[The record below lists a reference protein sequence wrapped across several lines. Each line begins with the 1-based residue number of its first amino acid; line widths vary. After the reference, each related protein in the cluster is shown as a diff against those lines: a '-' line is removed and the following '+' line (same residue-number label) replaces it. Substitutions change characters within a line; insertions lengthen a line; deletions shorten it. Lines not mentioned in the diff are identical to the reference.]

1 MSQQA
6 DSSSPY
12 AAMLPDYLTAMAEK
26 LYGANKQ
33 RRQTFT
39 SPEQWQARQK
49 ELREYFASALGG
61 FPDRTPLNPEVCGT
75 IDCGPFIIEK
85 TILQSQPNFLVTASL
100 YVPRDLAGEV
110 PAILVPCGH
119 SANGRMY
126 ELYQAVGI
134 AMALNGFVALVYD
147 PISQGERVQYYD
159 ESIGDSTVG
168 PCTSEHSQM
177 DNQCDLIGHNIAKY
191 RIYDGMRCL
200 DYLQSRP
207 EVDGERLGCTGCS
220 GGGTLTTYLMAL
232 DDRIKA
238 AAPVCYLTS
247 LQARQESDMIADG
260 EQNIFGQL
268 AFGMDHHEMAAM
280 TAPRALRL
288 CATEED
294 YFPLHG
300 AQETA
305 EFCRQIYGLLGVED
319 RFELFVGAGPHGF
332 SAEIRNAAVEWLGR
346 FLDMPTSDAD
356 PDPYILP
363 EEQLYCTDTGQ
374 VVTSTESRKVYE
386 VNLEVFEK
394 QRPDLTTGQSREEL
408 QKTVAAVLG
417 ITAPV
422 AIIEQ
427 KAFDPASMGLTAD
440 AETDYR
446 LMATD
451 AGLYAGL
458 FTKKSGADGR
468 AMRLVVMDEPAM
480 AIRACFANGLD
491 LDSME
496 AAAEAS
502 EDEVVTKVLTVAN
515 LRLVLSIAREY
526 EGRCSMSLADM
537 AQEGYKGLL
546 RAVERFDPSNGEK
559 FSTYATWWIRQ
570 HITRAIADQNRIVYT
585 RKDIGPGTEDT
596 ARPEALA
603 LLSVC
608 GTGISDL
615 RRHGKG
621 DLEDRSGN
629 SARLLGR
636 EAFAAYSAEIMGFSL
651 LRLRVRDILA
661 AIGFLR
667 DEYGY
672 EDIVLEGHGRAGIWA
687 LHAAVLDGG
696 LAGVKLQDTLWS
708 YELMIGDGEYTVP
721 HMADIARGCLLH
733 YDLPQL
739 CAALAPRP
747 LEIVNPVDS
756 RGGAFD
762 AGSTPEFA
770 MIREAYGDA
779 SDKLEIA

>member
-1 MSQQA
+1 MSQPA

-12 AAMLPDYLTAMAEK
+12 AAMLPDYLTAMAEE
-26 LYGANKQ
+26 LYATNK
-33 RRQTFT
+33 RRREEIT
-39 SPEQWQARQK
+39 SAEQWQARQK
-49 ELREYFASALGG
+49 ELREYFTAALGG
-61 FPDRTPLNPEVCGT
+61 FPDRTPLNPEVAGT
-75 IDCGPFIIEK
+75 IDCGPFVIEK
-85 TILQSQPNFLVTASL
+85 TILQSHPNFLVTASL
-100 YVPRDLAGEV
+100 YVPKDLAGKV
-110 PAILVPCGH
+110 PGILVPCGH
-119 SANGRMY
+119 SANGRMA

-134 AMALNGFVALVYD
+134 AMALNGFVSLVYD

-207 EVDGERLGCTGCS
+207 EVDGEMLGCTGCS

-260 EQNIFGQL
+260 EQNIFDQL
-268 AFGMDHHEMAAM
+268 AFAMDHHEMAAM
-280 TAPRALRL
+280 TAPRALRI
-288 CATEED
+288 CAAEED
-294 YFPLHG
+294 YFPLDG

-305 EFCRQIYGLLGVED
+305 EFCRQIYGLLGMAD
-319 RFELFVGAGPHGF
+319 SFELFVGAGPHGF
-332 SAEIRNAAVEWLGR
+332 SPQIRNAAVEWFGR
-346 FLDMPTSDAD
+346 FLNMPTSEVD

-363 EEQLYCTDTGQ
+363 DEQLYCTDTGQ
-374 VVTSTESRKVYE
+374 VVTSINSRKVYE

-394 QRPDLTTGQSREEL
+394 QRPDSTTAPPREQL

-422 AIIEQ
+422 EIVEQ
-427 KAFDPASMGLTAD
+427 KAFDPASLGLEAD
-440 AETDYR
+440 DDMDYR
-446 LMATD
+446 LIAAE

-458 FTKKSGADGR
+458 FTKKSSADGK
-468 AMRLVVMDEPAM
+468 AVRLMVSEEPDYAD
-480 AIRACFANGLD
+480 FAQQSVPDGD
-491 LDSME
+491 
-496 AAAEAS
+496 A
-502 EDEVVTKVLTVAN
+502 
-515 LRLVLSIAREY
+515 
-526 EGRCSMSLADM
+526 
-537 AQEGYKGLL
+537 
-546 RAVERFDPSNGEK
+546 P
-559 FSTYATWWIRQ
+559 
-570 HITRAIADQNRIVYT
+570 
-585 RKDIGPGTEDT
+585 
-596 ARPEALA
+596 A

-615 RRHGKG
+615 RRQGKG
-621 DLEDRSGN
+621 NFENRSGN

-636 EAFAAYSAEIMGFSL
+636 EAFAAYFAKIMGFPL

-661 AIGFLR
+661 AIRFLR
-667 DEYGY
+667 DESGY

-687 LHAAVLDGG
+687 LHAAVLDGE
-696 LAGVKLQDTLWS
+696 LASVKLEDTLWS
-708 YELMIGDGEYTVP
+708 YELVIRDGEYTVP

-739 CAALAPRP
+739 CATLAPGP

-756 RGGAFD
+756 REHTLD
-762 AGSTPEFA
+762 ARSTPEFA
-770 MIREAYGDA
+770 MIQEAYGDA
-779 SDKLEIA
+779 ADNLRMSW